1 VSSKRKLNTGAVI
14 LMVVGLV
21 IMAVPFLI
29 RHEDKRRADNYIEQ
43 IGVTGNEEVEQ
54 EEEQEQTGN
63 GKKKASKEIPEGAV
77 GIIEIPS
84 LDIRYP
90 VFEGAGSEQLNK
102 GIGHLPETAD
112 LCEKGNCVLAGHNGS
127 RRGAFFTHL
136 SEIET
141 GAKVMVT
148 NKNQV
153 THTYAVEDTA
163 IVGPYDAGV
172 RKESDE
178 ECLTL
183 FTCAYHGT
191 QRFVCR
197 CRLSDG
203 GDGQTDRGIKQSQ
216 Q

>member
-1 VSSKRKLNTGAVI
+1 MRKKAAVI
-14 LMVVGLV
+14 MVVMGLV
-21 IMAVPFLI
+21 IMAVPFFI
-29 RHEDKRRADNYIEQ
+29 RMDDRKRAETYIAQ
-43 IGVTGNEEVEQ
+43 IGSAED
-54 EEEQEQTGN
+54 EEEKHEQTGD
-63 GKKKASKEIPEGAV
+63 GKKTGEIPEGAV

-90 VFEGAGSEQLNK
+90 VFEGAGNEQLNA
-102 GIGHLPETAD
+102 GIGHLPETAG

-127 RRGAFFTHL
+127 RRGTFFTHL

-153 THTYAVEDTA
+153 THTYTVEDTG
-163 IVGPYDAGV
+163 IVGPYDASV
-172 RKESDE
+172 REESDG

-197 CRLSDG
+197 CRLFYG
-203 GDGQTDRGIKQSQ
+203 GDGQTDREIKQSQ

>member
-1 VSSKRKLNTGAVI
+1 MRKKVAVI
-14 LMVVGLV
+14 MVVMGLV
-21 IMAVPFLI
+21 IMAVPFFI
-29 RHEDKRRADNYIEQ
+29 RMDDKKRAEDYIAQ
-43 IGVTGNEEVEQ
+43 IGAEED
-54 EEEQEQTGN
+54 EEEKHEQTGN
-63 GKKKASKEIPEGAV
+63 SKKKASKEIPEGAV

-90 VFEGAGSEQLNK
+90 VFEGAGNEQLNA
-102 GIGHLPETAD
+102 GIGHLTETAG

-127 RRGAFFTHL
+127 RRGTFFTHL

-141 GAKVMVT
+141 GARVMVT

-153 THTYAVEDTA
+153 THTYTVEDTA
-163 IVGPYDAGV
+163 IVGPYDASV
-172 RKESDE
+172 RKERDG

-197 CRLSDG
+197 CRLSAG
-203 GDGQTDRGIKQSQ
+203 GDGQKDSEIKQSQ